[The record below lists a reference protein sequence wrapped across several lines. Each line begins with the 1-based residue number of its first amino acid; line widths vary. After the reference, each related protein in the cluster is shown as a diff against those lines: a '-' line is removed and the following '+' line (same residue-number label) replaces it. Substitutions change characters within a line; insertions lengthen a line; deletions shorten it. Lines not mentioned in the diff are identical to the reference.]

1 MSIFCIN
8 DCELLCLKVLWPSY
22 LGKRMIL
29 MKVYF
34 KEVSFQCEKNIKMFY
49 CFRKSEEEI

>member
-1 MSIFCIN
+1 
-8 DCELLCLKVLWPSY
+8 
-22 LGKRMIL
+22 

-34 KEVSFQCEKNIKMFY
+34 KEVSFKCEKNIKMFY